1 MRAMLALAT
10 LLVAAP
16 PNVDKI
22 LLAPE
27 AQVGKGYVL
36 VQRSDS
42 FGVKGTVTLDICGRS
57 GYFSEALRAARIQVN
72 YIKQGVDYVKHPG
85 TLGLSNEVVRY
96 QPGGA
101 KEAMQEV
108 LRHAVTCPHR
118 PIDTGE
124 AGLPKLLLAISRIHD
139 IKLLPGYV
147 ALKIRTTGNVRGTRV
162 DQTSYAIYQRVGNFL
177 SGVYSFG
184 ANSPAQERFVLHAA
198 EESAGNLQRVVK
210 K

>member
-1 MRAMLALAT
+1 MLAIAA

-16 PNVDKI
+16 PNVNKI

-27 AQVGKGYVL
+27 AQVGNGYVI

-72 YIKQGVDYVKHPG
+72 YVKSGVDYLKHPG

-101 KEAMQEV
+101 QEAMQEV
-108 LRHAVTCPHR
+108 RRHALTCPHR

-124 AGLPKLLLAISRIHD
+124 PGLPRLLVSISQIHD
-139 IKLLPGYV
+139 IKLLPGYLG
-147 ALKIRTTGNVRGTRV
+147 LKIRTSGTVRGAHV
-162 DQTSYAIYQRVGNFL
+162 DQTSYAIYQRVGNYL

-184 ANSPAQERFVLHAA
+184 ANSAAQESFALHAA
-198 EESAGNLQRVVK
+198 EESAGNLQRVLK
-210 K
+210 H